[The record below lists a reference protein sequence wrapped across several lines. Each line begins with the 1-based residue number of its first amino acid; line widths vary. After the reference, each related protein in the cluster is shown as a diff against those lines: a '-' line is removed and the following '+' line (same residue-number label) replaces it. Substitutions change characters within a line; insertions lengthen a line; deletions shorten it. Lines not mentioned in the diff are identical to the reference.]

1 MNSVKELIGIVVM
14 FAAVVGITVVNALA
28 WA

>member
-1 MNSVKELIGIVVM
+1 MKSVKELIGIVVM
-14 FAAVVGITVVNALA
+14 FAAVAGITVVNALT